1 MSKILIGN
9 KCDLED
15 KRAVSIED
23 AQALAQ
29 EKGMQYLET
38 SAAEEVNIDNA
49 FRQMAKMIL
58 ERTSKKPTHQVGDGL
73 IKDLI
78 QNGNANTKKKCC
90 S

>member
-1 MSKILIGN
+1 VSKILIGN

-29 EKGMQYLET
+29 EKGMEYLET

-49 FRQMAKMIL
+49 FRRMAKMIL

>member
-15 KRAVSIED
+15 KRQITVDSAK
-23 AQALAQ
+23 ALAQ
-29 EKGMQYLET
+29 EYGMEYLET

-58 ERTSKKPTHQVGDGL
+58 ERTCSKVEETDF
-73 IKDLI
+73 
-78 QNGNANTKKKCC
+78 KKLFDQRKSNLTSSRCC
-90 S
+90 K

>member
-78 QNGNANTKKKCC
+78 QNGNASTKKKCC
-90 S
+90 P